1 MLSKHK
7 VSQAHNK
14 AIFLFSQYGH
24 RYGYSR
30 SRTTQ
35 PKEEHVDPFENVR
48 IQKMQMMSFWCKDC
62 EDMRQVSC
70 RPCHHPNHQ
79 RTPMD
84 TKDLSTFV
92 HRSLGAE
99 WKEMAG
105 LVKFISQHGRA
116 PANKNQHEPAW
127 CMQVHAGPRML
138 PHVWDMLEKTLW
150 RPQSLR
156 VDCLTGQAF
165 FLCHAKPHNQHSQ
178 HFLAAWS

>member
-1 MLSKHK
+1 MLSKYK

-35 PKEEHVDPFENVR
+35 PKEEHVDRSFRECENSKDANDECLMWRLRRYATSFIICVTTR
-48 IQKMQMMSFWCKDC
+48 I
-62 EDMRQVSC
+62 
-70 RPCHHPNHQ
+70 
-79 RTPMD
+79 
-84 TKDLSTFV
+84 TKDTDGHWGPFNICPSQP
-92 HRSLGAE
+92 AE

-105 LVKFISQHGRA
+105 LVKFISQHGRV

-156 VDCLTGQAF
+156 MDCLTGQAF